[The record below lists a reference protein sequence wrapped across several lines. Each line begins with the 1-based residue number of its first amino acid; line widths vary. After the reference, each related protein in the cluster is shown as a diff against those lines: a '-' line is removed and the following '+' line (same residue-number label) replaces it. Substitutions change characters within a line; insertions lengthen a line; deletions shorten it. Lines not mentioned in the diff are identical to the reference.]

1 MTTPAGPT
9 TSVLREVRATE
20 ICPLRL
26 LTQSVVRL
34 GWGVSVYSADT
45 CPWTK
50 NTLATALK
58 SLVMWGLQPCDHCV
72 CVLQYLQR

>member
-1 MTTPAGPT
+1 MSAQAPDT
-9 TSVLREVRATE
+9 VRRHAR
-20 ICPLRL
+20 PD
-26 LTQSVVRL
+26 RL